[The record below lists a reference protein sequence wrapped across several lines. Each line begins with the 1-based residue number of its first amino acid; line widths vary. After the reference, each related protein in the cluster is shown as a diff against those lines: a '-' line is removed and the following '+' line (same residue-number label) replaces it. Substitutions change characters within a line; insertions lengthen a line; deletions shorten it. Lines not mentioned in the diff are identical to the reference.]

1 MQISKWVVLL
11 ALVAAACGVTG
22 DKGLA
27 VFHVGANWQK
37 TVGIAVGSTFAVS
50 AEKNDLTHSALLT
63 SSGLPSVA
71 KMPDGSFQAVQAG
84 AAQFQ
89 AQDASTKA
97 LVDTVEF
104 TVAAAATASLGA
116 WWTVSGAGLAKLPKK
131 FALVQG
137 ARYVGG
143 IVVEDSSGARLNHA
157 GIATVTCPGMVPKV
171 TDMYVEVTATNVGP
185 ATATLDVTGGA
196 GAAKISTTY
205 DIVVVTPKDIATMT
219 LLSGT
224 TQVGTTPTDPD
235 KAPVPNDS
243 GGNGRTAVVTQW
255 FSLITSA
262 ALADGT
268 PVYGAQAIWT
278 ESGTGHLLVKNSSGG
293 NYAHLTKGESVTVT
307 ATIGTLSKQVILTGP

>member
-1 MQISKWVVLL
+1 MQFQRFFVLVLL
-11 ALVAAACGVTG
+11 CATACGVTG

-50 AEKNDLTHSALLT
+50 AEKNDLSHSALVT

-89 AQDASTKA
+89 AQDASTKN

-104 TVAAAATASLGA
+104 TIATAATASLGA

-137 ARYVGG
+137 ARYLGG
-143 IVVEDSSGARLNHA
+143 IVVEDSGGARLNHA
-157 GIATVTCPGMVPKV
+157 GIASVTCPGMLPKV
-171 TDMYVEVTATNVGP
+171 TDMYVEISATNVGP
-185 ATATLDVTGGA
+185 VTATLDVTGGA
-196 GAAKISTTY
+196 GVAKISTAY
-205 DIVVVTPKDIATMT
+205 DVVVVIPKDIATMA
-219 LLSGT
+219 LLSGAS
-224 TQVGTTPTDPD
+224 QVGTTPTDPD

-243 GGNGRTAVVTQW
+243 GGNGSAPVVTQW
-255 FSLITSA
+255 FALITSA

-278 ESGTGHLLVKNSSGG
+278 ESGTGHLLVKNSNGG
-293 NYAHLTKGESVTVT
+293 NYARLTKGEIVTVT
-307 ATIGTLSKQVILTGP
+307 ATIGTLSKQVTLTGP